1 LEEERVKKVIILLV
15 LTMILG
21 CAGPKKRL
29 NIYTDETLTKDKIEK
44 TDK

>member
-1 LEEERVKKVIILLV
+1 MKKILVFVV
-15 LTMILG
+15 LTMVLG

-44 TDK
+44 EDK